1 MLVKDVEKRCHISK
15 QTLFY
20 YEKEGL
26 IKRDRN
32 ENRYRDY
39 SDEDVERI
47 ELIIKLRAMDISI
60 ATIKKIF
67 NQEITVKEA
76 VALQSQ
82 QLTDRQQDLKQA
94 KDNIEQFLKRKKVK
108 VVLSYREN
116 ELVINDQQLVYN
128 DHIIAWVNIRKVHLS
143 LCNEL
148 VNLNGSLH
156 MAIKFR
162 YYLDLDFEVNHQLF
176 QFQVYCDENIYHL
189 RQALLEHDITVDDPV
204 GIMDL
209 LNTYRDQMS
218 LYRYLDRHYRQLA
231 KQYHLDNPR
240 RPYSMKERYTS
251 DIQQKVIA
259 FIDKLVK

>member
-1 MLVKDVEKRCHISK
+1 
-15 QTLFY
+15 
-20 YEKEGL
+20 
-26 IKRDRN
+26 
-32 ENRYRDY
+32 
-39 SDEDVERI
+39 
-47 ELIIKLRAMDISI
+47 
-60 ATIKKIF
+60 
-67 NQEITVKEA
+67 
-76 VALQSQ
+76 
-82 QLTDRQQDLKQA
+82 
-94 KDNIEQFLKRKKVK
+94 
-108 VVLSYREN
+108 
-116 ELVINDQQLVYN
+116 
-128 DHIIAWVNIRKVHLS
+128 
-143 LCNEL
+143 
-148 VNLNGSLH
+148 

-189 RQALLEHDITVDDPV
+189 RQALLEHDITVDDPI

-209 LNTYRDQMS
+209 LNTYREPAS